1 MTVKYAEFGQRIR
14 SRAKDMQLKQKEFG
28 GLTGASTASISK
40 WFGGYSVPRAKY
52 LTLLAAALK
61 TTPQWLLTGKDDSPE
76 HTVNVAINTKLVG
89 QRIQEK
95 MWDKKVN
102 HTHTATF
109 LSLTPNTVSGWVR
122 GKNIPKGEIIEM
134 LALYLETTPEWI
146 LTGRDAKSIKA
157 EKDRALLDKR
167 IAEIEATPKTQA
179 VLTPT
184 DVVETDLETDVKAET
199 AQVVAKQE
207 PTTDVPL
214 DSFVNELWKKA
225 YDEGYA
231 QAQKDI
237 QALWDKK

>member
-1 MTVKYAEFGQRIR
+1 MTVKHAEFAHRVR
-14 SRAKDMQLKQKEFG
+14 SRAKDMQLKQKEFVG
-28 GLTGASTASISK
+28 FTGASSATIST
-40 WFGGYSVPRAKY
+40 WFKGVSLPRAKF

-109 LSLTPNTVSGWVR
+109 LNLKPQMVSGWVR
-122 GKNIPKGEIIEM
+122 GNNIPKGENIEM
-134 LALYLETTPEWI
+134 LAAYLDTTPEWI

-157 EKDRALLDKR
+157 EKERALLSKR
-167 IAEIEATPKTQA
+167 IAEIEEKSETKA
-179 VLTPT
+179 VLKPK
-184 DVVETDLETDVKAET
+184 DVVETVIQTDVKAET
-199 AQVVAKQE
+199 VQVAANQE